1 MLRIIIAEDDEITRN
16 LCVEYLTYKN
26 LEVEAYENGEKVLEK
41 MRSGKVYDK
50 VLTDYIMNG
59 SKINGLELTKQI
71 KNEFGDIPVFIM
83 SGSDIKK

>member
-41 MRSGKVYDK
+41 MGAAKF
-50 VLTDYIMNG
+50 M
-59 SKINGLELTKQI
+59 I
-71 KNEFGDIPVFIM
+71 KYLPIIL
-83 SGSDIKK
+83 